1 MKLPFLVLLM
11 QGIPE
16 EISLVTLAFVIAK
29 ADLNWKKIVF
39 GGAFLA
45 CSMYVIRLLPI
56 SFGVHTIVLILL
68 LIIFV
73 KVLGQIQDLSK
84 AILACLISIL
94 VLITTE
100 IIILTALMSFLGISE
115 QEFLNNVTLRILLTL
130 PQVFVMF
137 FLAFVIYK
145 VRKK

>member
-1 MKLPFLVLLM
+1 MQVPLIALII